1 MKVSIL
7 RHTFMAIYERGISF
21 YFTLFIPLFV
31 VLVSAADRTAAY
43 LANLRRLRRRY
54 RSPRGRGTICII
66 PFAASLSTRLRFFM
80 HFLFLFL
87 SSFFSFFCFS
97 LSLFFF
103 LCLPRDT
110 RRFSRII
117 LNSVGKF
124 NSPPFFFVHRFVNEL
139 HCSRWSFEIIE
150 GYSISF
156 DR

>member
-80 HFLFLFL
+80 HFLFL
-87 SSFFSFFCFS
+87 SSFFLFLFLFI
-97 LSLFFF
+97 FFF
-103 LCLPRDT
+103 FFLLCLPRDT